1 MSNLTGNMKYP
12 DFLKQG
18 GVIGC
23 VAPSFGCNIEPYY
36 SAFRN
41 ACERFNA
48 MGYKVDLGSNCFKG
62 DGIGISSS
70 PQNCG
75 RELTEYYLS
84 EENDILLSCGG
95 GELMCEILDYVDFKR
110 LEKAKPKWYAGY
122 SDNTNFTFLLTTILE
137 TVSIYSPCAPA
148 MGMEPWHNS
157 IQDLWELLH
166 GRKFQ
171 FTGYPYWERE
181 SLKSAEQ
188 PLTLSLIHI

>member
-84 EENDILLSCGG
+84 EENDI
-95 GELMCEILDYVDFKR
+95 D
-110 LEKAKPKWYAGY
+110 
-122 SDNTNFTFLLTTILE
+122 
-137 TVSIYSPCAPA
+137 
-148 MGMEPWHNS
+148 
-157 IQDLWELLH
+157 
-166 GRKFQ
+166 RK
-171 FTGYPYWERE
+171 
-181 SLKSAEQ
+181 SVV
-188 PLTLSLIHI
+188 